1 MRMMNEK
8 IILLVGKSGSGKT
21 TIAEYLENEYGLQNL
36 KSYTT
41 RNKRYQEENN
51 HVFISYEEYL
61 LLKDKIG
68 VTNFNGHYYCSTRS
82 QVDNADIYAVDP
94 DGVYTLFK
102 NYHGEKT
109 PIVIYLDTNVFLRFY
124 RMVKRGD
131 SLYNAISRLHHDR
144 KKFAGFK
151 KEPFVT
157 SIKNNVLNLPE
168 LATEILKIYNQ

>member
-41 RNKRYQEENN
+41 RNKRYPEENN

-61 LLKDKIG
+61 LLK
-68 VTNFNGHYYCSTRS
+68 
-82 QVDNADIYAVDP
+82 

-109 PIVIYLDTNVFLRFY
+109 PIVIYLDANVFLRFY

-131 SLYNAISRLHHDR
+131 SLYNVISRLHHDR